1 MRTSA
6 LLKEKRSVAVSLLL
20 LLVIGLSFVI
30 IPHLP
35 ASAAQTAQT
44 IDWRMFGFTPSHT
57 HFNRYETTLSPANVS
72 HLSKQWSTATL
83 PGGVDGAPIVVNSV
97 VYVGTTEYG
106 LFAFNAATGATL
118 WQQPF
123 SSITSSPT
131 LVNDVLYVNGGGLDA
146 LTPSTGKVLW
156 SNLSVG
162 GGASSPVVVNG
173 ILYIGTVS
181 SSMVALYAK
190 TGSLLWT
197 ASTFGAVDTSPTVSN
212 GIVYVGSD
220 SGSANN
226 GIVYAFNATTGALVW
241 SATTG
246 GPVTSSPAVVNG
258 ILYAGSNDGALYAA
272 NSKTGALLW
281 SYQTGSPIHSSPG
294 VANGIVYIGSDDGNL

>member
-1 MRTSA
+1 MLGRKEISLMSPSA
-6 LLKEKRSVAVSLLL
+6 LSNGKRSVAVSLVL
-20 LLVIGLSFVI
+20 LLVIGLGFVI

-44 IDWRMFGFTPSHT
+44 TDWRMFGFTPSHT

-83 PGGVDGAPIVVNSV
+83 PGGVDGTPIVVNGV

-162 GGASSPVVVNG
+162 RGASSPVVVNG
-173 ILYIGTVS
+173 IVYIRTVN
-181 SSMVALYAK
+181 SSMVGLNAQ
-190 TGSLLWT
+190 TGGLLWT
-197 ASTFGAVDTSPTVSN
+197 AGTLGAVD
-212 GIVYVGSD
+212 
-220 SGSANN
+220 
-226 GIVYAFNATTGALVW
+226 
-241 SATTG
+241 
-246 GPVTSSPAVVNG
+246 SS
-258 ILYAGSNDGALYAA
+258 
-272 NSKTGALLW
+272 
-281 SYQTGSPIHSSPG
+281 
-294 VANGIVYIGSDDGNL
+294 